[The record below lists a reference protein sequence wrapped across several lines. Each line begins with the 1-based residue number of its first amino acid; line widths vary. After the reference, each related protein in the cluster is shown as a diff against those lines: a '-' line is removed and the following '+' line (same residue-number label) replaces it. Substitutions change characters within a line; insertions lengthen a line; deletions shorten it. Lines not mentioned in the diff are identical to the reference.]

1 MPEAGGCSKGS
12 MGDRDTMETG
22 DTGLTGLTGPT
33 VLSNDLTEIKPK
45 MVTNQ

>member
-1 MPEAGGCSKGS
+1 MPEDGGCSKGS

-22 DTGLTGLTGPT
+22 DTGLTGPT